1 MRAGACPCVS
11 WEPGSCGTGSGQWL
25 LGDLCDTREVQGM
38 HAHVCICAPSCT
50 WVRTCVCVCTAC
62 AHTNL
67 PAHMRFPCLEE
78 TVSLHWLS
86 CCRLPVFVSYRTP
99 CLDVTGFGLQAV
111 SAEPRPPLEAGLQEG
126 GPAALMPP
134 STHRALSQHR
144 HMWVVPVLTCWI
156 FHTSFGTPTS
166 SCAHPITLFLPSQD
180 FLHSLPTSQPSAWA
194 FPNSGWPS
202 PLGPHPP
209 PLHLS
214 SSWKW
219 PQASVSDLPLQPS
232 SPTRCHPDG
241 QGPWACLTAAP
252 GACPSRPC
260 PGRLVTL
267 DPAASFLKHHVQPLP
282 KSAHLPL

>member
-1 MRAGACPCVS
+1 MRIPAQPSPVTGIYRSPVSSCQCSWAQHTCELIHGLHSQSAGCQLPKGACAPGPPISTFSGLGVPFSQALRWEVDRAHSRRCCVRAGACPCVS

-25 LGDLCDTREVQGM
+25 LGELCDTREVQGM

-144 HMWVVPVLTCWI
+144 HMWWSLSSPAGYFTPPSAHPLPPVLT
-156 FHTSFGTPTS
+156 P
-166 SCAHPITLFLPSQD
+166 
-180 FLHSLPTSQPSAWA
+180 
-194 FPNSGWPS
+194 
-202 PLGPHPP
+202 
-209 PLHLS
+209 
-214 SSWKW
+214 
-219 PQASVSDLPLQPS
+219 
-232 SPTRCHPDG
+232 
-241 QGPWACLTAAP
+241 
-252 GACPSRPC
+252 
-260 PGRLVTL
+260 
-267 DPAASFLKHHVQPLP
+267 
-282 KSAHLPL
+282 